1 MRIWA
6 YLQEFWCTEEA
17 QDLVEYTI
25 IVAVF
30 VLASISVIGI
40 FMPSVKAIWSTN
52 DSELAAAAIVAT
64 S

>member
-1 MRIWA
+1 
-6 YLQEFWCTEEA
+6 
-17 QDLVEYTI
+17 
-25 IVAVF
+25 
-30 VLASISVIGI
+30 VLASICVIGI